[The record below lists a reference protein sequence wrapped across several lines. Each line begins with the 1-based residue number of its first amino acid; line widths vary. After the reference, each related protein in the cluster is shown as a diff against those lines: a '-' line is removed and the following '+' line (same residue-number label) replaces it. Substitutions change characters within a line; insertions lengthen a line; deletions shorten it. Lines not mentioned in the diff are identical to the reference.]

1 MTYNIEEDGTWE
13 ERSLNLLDESD
24 INQQFSTEKD
34 RKKGEGKHKTKWMI
48 RPMAIPRVILELQDE
63 SSRETALRCLS
74 SFLIEIREEN
84 PVMYNETGYMLYYS
98 FGTMSILLQ
107 EILAFLRKMV
117 EGSLK
122 YRSIKRIA
130 NVLTLIQ
137 SIAANSATREKLVDS
152 QVPIFL
158 LPVIKFKSPSEDFD
172 NICAVALSVIG
183 ILCQAKEPKII
194 KWAVD
199 NQISEACWSC
209 TDAGNELTRVIGF
222 HILEAIL
229 RNEYGMSYICS
240 PMCDDLLTGL
250 MKAWREMITI
260 LAKNQD
266 YSPRLVFH
274 VLRCYMLLCVHIRGF
289 SAVLSYLPDPMLD
302 GTFNKS
308 AEKFPIIG
316 RLLYE
321 LLMTIGGNVR
331 QLQTHAFK

>member
-1 MTYNIEEDGTWE
+1 
-13 ERSLNLLDESD
+13 
-24 INQQFSTEKD
+24 
-34 RKKGEGKHKTKWMI
+34 MI

-74 SFLIEIREEN
+74 RFLIEIREEN
-84 PVMYNETGYMLYYS
+84 PRMYNDAGHMLYYS

-137 SIAANSATREKLVDS
+137 ANRLFSIAANSATREKLIDS

-158 LPVIKFKSPSEDFD
+158 LPVIKFKGPLEDFD

-183 ILCQAKEPKII
+183 IMCQAREPKII

-209 TDAGNELTRVIGF
+209 TDTGNELTRVIGM

-260 LAKNQD
+260 LAKSQD

-274 VLRCYMLLCVHIRGF
+274 VLRCYMLLCVHD
-289 SAVLSYLPDPMLD
+289 SAVLSYLLDPMLD
-302 GTFNKS
+302 GTFIES

-316 RLLYE
+316 RLLDE
-321 LLMTIGGNVR
+321 LLMTIGGNVQ
-331 QLQTHAFK
+331 QLQTHAF

>member
-1 MTYNIEEDGTWE
+1 MTYNSEEDGTWE
-13 ERSLNLLDESD
+13 GRSLNLLDESD

-34 RKKGEGKHKTKWMI
+34 RKKGEWKHKTKWMI

-74 SFLIEIREEN
+74 SFLIE
-84 PVMYNETGYMLYYS
+84 
-98 FGTMSILLQ
+98 

-117 EGSLK
+117 EGSLQ
-122 YRSIKRIA
+122 YRSIKRIS

-158 LPVIKFKSPSEDFD
+158 LPVIKFKSPLEDFD
-172 NICAVALSVIG
+172 NICAVALS
-183 ILCQAKEPKII
+183 AREPKII

-209 TDAGNELTRVIGF
+209 TVTGNELTRVIGF
-222 HILEAIL
+222 AIL

-274 VLRCYMLLCVHIRGF
+274 VLRCYMLLCVHVRGF

-302 GTFNKS
+302 GTFIKS

-316 RLLYE
+316 RLLNE
-321 LLMTIGGNVR
+321 LLMTTGGNVR
-331 QLQTHAFK
+331 QLQIHAFY

>member
-13 ERSLNLLDESD
+13 ERSLNLLAESD
-24 INQQFSTEKD
+24 FNGQFSREKD
-34 RKKGEGKHKTKWMI
+34 RKKGEGKLKTKWMI
-48 RPMAIPRVILELQDE
+48 RPMAIPRAILELQDE

-74 SFLIEIREEN
+74 RFLIEIREEN
-84 PVMYNETGYMLYYS
+84 PRMFKDAGHMLYYS

-117 EGSLK
+117 EGRLK
-122 YRSIKRIA
+122 YRSIKP
-130 NVLTLIQ
+130 
-137 SIAANSATREKLVDS
+137 

-158 LPVIKFKSPSEDFD
+158 LPVIKFKSPLEDFD

-183 ILCQAKEPKII
+183 IMCQAREPKII

-209 TDAGNELTRVIGF
+209 TDTGNELTRVIGM

-274 VLRCYMLLCVHIRGF
+274 VLRCYMLLCVHDRGF
-289 SAVLSYLPDPMLD
+289 SAVLSCLPDPMLD
-302 GTFNKS
+302 GTFIES

-316 RLLYE
+316 RLLDE
-321 LLMTIGGNVR
+321 LRMTIGENVQ
-331 QLQTHAFK
+331 QLQTHAF

>member
-1 MTYNIEEDGTWE
+1 MEYNIEEDGTWE
-13 ERSLNLLDESD
+13 ERSLDLLVESD
-24 INQQFSTEKD
+24 MKRQFPTEK
-34 RKKGEGKHKTKWMI
+34 GKYKTKWMTK
-48 RPMAIPRVILELQDE
+48 PMAIPRVILGLQDE
-63 SSRETALRCLS
+63 SSREAALRCLS
-74 SFLIEIREEN
+74 KFLIEIREEN
-84 PVMYNETGYMLYYS
+84 PLMYHDAGFILYYS
-98 FGTMSILLQ
+98 FGTMCILLQ
-107 EILAFLRKMV
+107 EILSFLKQMV
-117 EGSLK
+117 DRSLN

-137 SIAANSATREKLVDS
+137 NIAANSATREKLVSS

-158 LPVIKFKSPSEDFD
+158 LPVIKFESPSEDMH
-172 NICAVALSVIG
+172 NIRAVALSVIG
-183 ILCQAKEPKII
+183 ILCQAREPKII

-199 NQISEACWSC
+199 TQISEACLSC
-209 TDAGNELTRVIGF
+209 TYTGNELTRVIGM

-229 RNEYGMSYICS
+229 RNEYGISYICS

-250 MKAWREMITI
+250 MKAWREMITY
-260 LAKNQD
+260 LAKYQD

-274 VLRCYMLLCVHIRGF
+274 VLRCYMLLCVHVRGF

-321 LLMTIGGNVR
+321 LRMTIGRKAKV
-331 QLQTHAFK
+331 QLLQTHAF

>member
-1 MTYNIEEDGTWE
+1 
-13 ERSLNLLDESD
+13 
-24 INQQFSTEKD
+24 
-34 RKKGEGKHKTKWMI
+34 MI

-74 SFLIEIREEN
+74 RFLIEIREEN
-84 PVMYNETGYMLYYS
+84 PRMYNDAGHMLYYS

-137 SIAANSATREKLVDS
+137 ANRLFSIAANSATREKLIDS

-158 LPVIKFKSPSEDFD
+158 LPVIKFKGPLEDFD

-183 ILCQAKEPKII
+183 IMCQAREPKII

-209 TDAGNELTRVIGF
+209 TDTGNELTRVIGM

-229 RNEYGMSYICS
+229 RNEYGGETSDLSNLVLSCS
-240 PMCDDLLTGL
+240 P
-250 MKAWREMITI
+250 KITI
-260 LAKNQD
+260 LAKSQD

-274 VLRCYMLLCVHIRGF
+274 VLRCYMLLCVHDRGF
-289 SAVLSYLPDPMLD
+289 SAVLSYLLDPMLD
-302 GTFNKS
+302 GTFIES

-316 RLLYE
+316 RLLDE
-321 LLMTIGGNVR
+321 LLMTIGGNVQ
-331 QLQTHAFK
+331 QLQTHAF

>member
-1 MTYNIEEDGTWE
+1 
-13 ERSLNLLDESD
+13 
-24 INQQFSTEKD
+24 
-34 RKKGEGKHKTKWMI
+34 MI

-74 SFLIEIREEN
+74 RFLIEIREEN
-84 PVMYNETGYMLYYS
+84 PRMYNDAGHMLYYS

-137 SIAANSATREKLVDS
+137 ANRLFSIAANSATREKLIDS

-158 LPVIKFKSPSEDFD
+158 LPVIKFKGPLEDFD

-183 ILCQAKEPKII
+183 IMCQAREPKII

-209 TDAGNELTRVIGF
+209 TDTGNELTRVIGM

-229 RNEYGMSYICS
+229 RNEYGGETSDLSNLVLSCS
-240 PMCDDLLTGL
+240 P
-250 MKAWREMITI
+250 KITI
-260 LAKNQD
+260 LAKSQD

-274 VLRCYMLLCVHIRGF
+274 VLRCYMLLCVHD
-289 SAVLSYLPDPMLD
+289 SAVLSYLLDPMLD
-302 GTFNKS
+302 GTFIES

-316 RLLYE
+316 RLLDE
-321 LLMTIGGNVR
+321 LLMTIGGNVQ
-331 QLQTHAFK
+331 QLQTHAF

>member
-1 MTYNIEEDGTWE
+1 
-13 ERSLNLLDESD
+13 
-24 INQQFSTEKD
+24 
-34 RKKGEGKHKTKWMI
+34 MI

-74 SFLIEIREEN
+74 RFLIEIREEN
-84 PVMYNETGYMLYYS
+84 PRMYNDAGHMLYYS

-137 SIAANSATREKLVDS
+137 ANRL
-152 QVPIFL
+152 F
-158 LPVIKFKSPSEDFD
+158 FKGPLEDFD

-183 ILCQAKEPKII
+183 IMCQAREPKII

-209 TDAGNELTRVIGF
+209 TDTGNELTRVIGM

-260 LAKNQD
+260 LAKSQD

-274 VLRCYMLLCVHIRGF
+274 VLRCYMLLCVHDRGF
-289 SAVLSYLPDPMLD
+289 SAVLSYLLDPMLD
-302 GTFNKS
+302 GTFIES

-316 RLLYE
+316 RLLDE
-321 LLMTIGGNVR
+321 LLMTIGGNVQ
-331 QLQTHAFK
+331 QLQTHAF

>member
-13 ERSLNLLDESD
+13 ERSLNLLAESD
-24 INQQFSTEKD
+24 FNRQFSPEKD
-34 RKKGEGKHKTKWMI
+34 RKKGEGKLKTKWMI

-74 SFLIEIREEN
+74 RFLIEIREEN
-84 PVMYNETGYMLYYS
+84 PRMYNDAGHMLYYS

-117 EGSLK
+117 KGSLK

-137 SIAANSATREKLVDS
+137 SIAANSATREKLIDS

-158 LPVIKFKSPSEDFD
+158 LPVIKFKSPLEDFD
-172 NICAVALSVIG
+172 NLCAVALSVIG
-183 ILCQAKEPKII
+183 IMCQAREPKII

-209 TDAGNELTRVIGF
+209 TDTGNELTRVIGM

-240 PMCDDLLTGL
+240 PMCDDLLTGM

-274 VLRCYMLLCVHIRGF
+274 VLRCYMLLSVHDRGF

-302 GTFNKS
+302 GTFIES

-316 RLLYE
+316 RLLDE
-321 LLMTIGGNVR
+321 LRMTIGGNVQ
-331 QLQTHAFK
+331 QLQTHAF